1 MKRVIGLTGGIG
13 SGKSRIL
20 EILQN
25 EYGAQVIQ
33 ADEVAKWLEE
43 PGREGYQKIIEA
55 LGTGFLDEDKSINK
69 GKLSHLIFKDKEA
82 LNTINSIIH
91 PLVWKTIKAQ
101 IAASEEPLIVVE
113 AALLAKNMDD
123 IYDELWYV
131 YTSRDNRIRRLAESR
146 GYSTEKSIS
155 IMKNQPDETEFFA
168 CASQVIDNNK
178 SLDDV
183 RKQLKKILS

>member
-20 EILQN
+20 EILRE
-25 EYGAQVIQ
+25 EYGAEVIQ
-33 ADEVAKWLEE
+33 ADEVARQLEE
-43 PGREGYQKIIEA
+43 PGQEGYCKIIEA
-55 LGTGFLDEDKSINK
+55 LGTDFLDEDKSINR
-69 GKLSHLIFKDKEA
+69 GKLSHLIFKDKSA

-91 PLVWKTIKAQ
+91 PLVWKSIKEQ
-101 IAASEEPLIVVE
+101 VKSSEASLIVVE
-113 AALLAKNMDD
+113 AALLAKNVDD

-146 GYSTEKSIS
+146 GYSAEKSLS
-155 IMKNQPDETEFFA
+155 IMDSQPHDTEFFA

-178 SLDDV
+178 SLDEV
-183 RKQLKKILS
+183 RKQLKEILA